1 MSKNKFSLPVI
12 LYSGGG
18 MGDGGDGDDT
28 GIGSAIGHLPGDNGG
43 NKIPVVCSFDSWLEN
58 FAQDSDKD
66 GTIGFN
72 DYGQWW
78 ADSGLS
84 KEEWSRIN
92 ASTPFTWEARKK

>member
-1 MSKNKFSLPVI
+1 MSKNKFGLPVI
-12 LYSGGG
+12 LMSDMPEETDPAPIGGG
-18 MGDGGDGDDT
+18 SAHGSQPGG
-28 GIGSAIGHLPGDNGG
+28 NGG

-84 KEEWSRIN
+84 KEEWNRIN